1 MSVTRK
7 QRILIVDDTPDNI
20 HVLLNCLAGEFAI
33 TVATNGEQALQIA
46 GSEPGLDM
54 ILLDIMMPGLDGY
67 EVCQRLKN
75 NPATHHIP
83 VIFVTAMADAKDERR
98 GLELGAVDYIYKPFN
113 QTLVKARV
121 LNHLELKKY
130 RDYLEDLVQQR
141 TEALDQANQQL
152 QAELEE
158 RKLYEQRLYQQ
169 ANFDQLTGLPNRNYC
184 QWYFEQRCAQCSS
197 EYASCRDSI
206 ILLDIDNL
214 KFVNDTF
221 GHEFGDLLLKAIAD
235 RLNTVCGE
243 PNLVSRFVGDKFLVL
258 PRERSTPAAVAETA
272 KQIHAAMNEPFE
284 VRHVEL
290 YAKASLGVATC
301 ADHTERFATLLK
313 NVETA
318 MYHAKKSGKNCVI
331 TYTPTLNMAVQQR
344 LHLETKLHRAL
355 ERNEF
360 SLHYQPQVDV
370 TSGAIIGVEALLR
383 WTPDGATAPIPP
395 GQFIPLLEELGLV
408 VEVGA
413 WVLREACRQ
422 CVLWH
427 QQGLGQ
433 LRMSVNISVLQF
445 MRSDIDQVV
454 RSVLEQTGLSPQLL
468 CLELTESMLMQE
480 NDKTMAKL
488 LALHKTGVLL
498 SLDDF
503 GTGFSSLE
511 YLGRLPL
518 HELKI
523 DRTFVN
529 RMLITP
535 NDAVVVNTI
544 IAMAKSLDLKL
555 VAEGVE
561 TAEQLQ
567 HLTQRDCDII
577 QGFYFSQPLPCEALE
592 ALLRQ
597 WEAEKQL
604 KPSTET

>member
-1 MSVTRK
+1 MAATRK
-7 QRILIVDDTPDNI
+7 QRILIVDDTPDNV
-20 HVLLNCLAGEFAI
+20 HVLLNCLASEFAI
-33 TVATNGEQALQIA
+33 TVATSGEQALQMA
-46 GSEPGLDM
+46 GSESDLDM
-54 ILLDIMMPGLDGY
+54 ILLDVMMPGLDGY
-67 EVCQRLKN
+67 EVCRLLKSG
-75 NPATHHIP
+75 PATCHIP
-83 VIFVTAMADAKDERR
+83 VIFVTAMADAKDEQR
-98 GLELGAVDYIYKPFN
+98 GLELGAVDYIYKPYN

-121 LNHLELKKY
+121 QNHLELKRY

-141 TEALDQANQQL
+141 TEALDQANHQL

-184 QWYFEQRCAQCSS
+184 QWYFEQRCAQCGS
-197 EYASCRDSI
+197 EYTSCRDSL

-221 GHEFGDLLLKAIAD
+221 GHEFGDLLLKAIAV
-235 RLNTVCGE
+235 RLSAVCGE
-243 PNLVSRFVGDKFLVL
+243 TNLVSRFVGDKFLVL
-258 PRERSTPAAVAETA
+258 PKGRSTPDAVTETA
-272 KQIHAAMNEPFE
+272 RLIHAAMNEPFE

-301 ADHTERFATLLK
+301 IDHTKRFATLLK

-318 MYHAKKSGKNCVI
+318 MYHAKKSGKNCVVS
-331 TYTPTLNMAVQQR
+331 YSPELNQAVQQR

-360 SLHYQPQVDV
+360 SLHYQPQVDAV
-370 TSGAIIGVEALLR
+370 SGAIIGVEALLR
-383 WTPDGATAPIPP
+383 WTPEGTAPIPP

-408 VEVGA
+408 IEVGA

-422 CVLWH
+422 CALWH
-427 QQGLGQ
+427 RQGLGR

-454 RSVLEQTGLSPQLL
+454 RSILDQTGLDPRLL

-480 NDKTMAKL
+480 SDKAMAQL
-488 LALHKTGVLL
+488 LALNKTGVLL

-529 RMLITP
+529 RMLITA

-544 IAMAKSLDLKL
+544 IAMAASLGLKL

-561 TAEQLQ
+561 TAAQLQ
-567 HLTQRDCDII
+567 HLTQRGCDII
-577 QGFYFSQPLPCEALE
+577 QGFYFSRPLPSEALE
-592 ALLRQ
+592 RLLRH
-597 WEAEKQL
+597 WEPARQSASS
-604 KPSTET
+604 PHP